1 VRVRSGPAT
10 VTRAFIIII
19 ISKRS
24 GKSGRL
30 PALAAVASRVRRP
43 NPDMPR
49 AWTPAGRV

>member
-1 VRVRSGPAT
+1 MQVRSGPAT
-10 VTRAFIIII
+10 VTRAFIII
-19 ISKRS
+19 SKKS

-30 PALAAVASRVRRP
+30 LALAVVASRVRRP